1 MRDDEKG
8 QDYAPD
14 AEDEYG
20 LGVGA
25 QKRIQKRYPDLKVW
39 AIRNDDPRS
48 GNDGVI
54 DKTVE
59 VMRQELASF
68 KPLRVAAV
76 TTRIYVAALHLDMAR
91 AAKRHG
97 WSQFF
102 AAGHDSDPEVRF
114 NRTISVYLTE
124 CLTTLRK
131 AAIAAAEDC

>member
-1 MRDDEKG
+1 MT
-8 QDYAPD
+8 YALD

-20 LGVGA
+20 LGLGA
-25 QKRIQKRYPDLKVW
+25 QKRIQQRYPDLNVW
-39 AIRNDDPRS
+39 AICNHDPKS

-54 DKTVE
+54 DKTLE
-59 VMRQELASF
+59 VMSTELAPY

-76 TTRIYVAALHLDMAR
+76 TTRIYVQALHMDMAR

-102 AAGHDSDPEVRF
+102 AAGHDSDPEMRF
-114 NRTISVYLTE
+114 NRTTSVYLTE

-131 AAIAAAEDC
+131 AAIAAAEGC